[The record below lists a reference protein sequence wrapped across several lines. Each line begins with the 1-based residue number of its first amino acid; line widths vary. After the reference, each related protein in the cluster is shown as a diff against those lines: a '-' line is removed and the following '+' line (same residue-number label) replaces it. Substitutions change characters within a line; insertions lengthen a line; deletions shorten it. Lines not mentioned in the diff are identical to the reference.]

1 MIRRISTKW
10 LLAVLA
16 VVVLPFLGFAWFVDA
31 FVSQRFSEDVVRYHL
46 LGHAAE
52 LSERLDNAVAER
64 RKDAHL
70 LAAVQDVNRCLAGYR
85 EDTVD
90 FSPSVEQ
97 MFNELVVDIGSTDFV
112 VGLDTK
118 GRVVVSSSF
127 ATDGKPLDKWTTT
140 MLRTYAW
147 ADAPWFQEAMTEGS
161 ASIDV
166 TNFGF
171 VDEDADVAPE
181 DRYHFGFAHRV
192 MGKRSTFSPT
202 VPVGMVVT
210 LVPWSTVQSETEE
223 FGVSRPRKEELG
235 DLGSETLYASSYAWV
250 WADDAVTILAH
261 KNRSLYGSRV
271 DEAPVNLPKMVAAA
285 RSAKWG
291 MYPEYDF
298 AGVHKKAAFRH
309 GRSRAEGGF
318 GWVVGV
324 GVNTEDVYGPI
335 HSMTQTL
342 AKASALVLL
351 LAVVVTFLVA
361 RRTTQ
366 PVQDLE
372 AFTRRVAS
380 GDLDAQV
387 PVHGHDELSDLA
399 RSFNRMTS
407 RLKENNEQLVKAE
420 KDAAW
425 REMARQVAH
434 EIKNPLTPIQL
445 WASLLKRA
453 HDDQSPEFENIL
465 EKTIDVVQKQV
476 RTMRDIAK
484 DFYRFAGEHR
494 DPVPVSVD
502 DVLSEVLTLNSAWAS
517 EEGVELTRPERP
529 GASGVGLT
537 VLADPDELR
546 RALVNLVSNAMEAID
561 GTEPP
566 EGRSAHGVEAWVEQD
581 GSFARIVIRDTGKG
595 ISDEAQEGL
604 FQPYFTTRSSG
615 TGLGLAIVRRIVED
629 RGGSVTLEN
638 RGDVRGAVAALR
650 LPLHG
655 ESTASK
661 PPAGRSGSSAG
672 ERS

>member
-31 FVSQRFSEDVVRYHL
+31 FVSQRFSLDVVRYHL
-46 LGHAAE
+46 QGHAAE
-52 LSERLDNAVAER
+52 LSERLDSTVMER
-64 RKDAHL
+64 RKDTQL
-70 LAAVQDVNRCLAGYR
+70 LAAVQDVNRCLSGYQ

-90 FSPSVEQ
+90 FGPSVEQ
-97 MFNELVVDIGSTDFV
+97 IFNELVVEIGSADFV
-112 VGLDTK
+112 VGLDTR
-118 GRVVVSSSF
+118 GHVVVSSSF
-127 ATDGKPLDKWTTT
+127 NPKGQRLDKWTRKS
-140 MLRTYAW
+140 LRTYEW
-147 ADAPWFQEAMTEGS
+147 AETPWFQEALQTGS

-166 TNFGF
+166 TKFGF
-171 VDEDADVAPE
+171 VDEDADVATE
-181 DRYHFGFAHRV
+181 ERYHFGFAHRV
-192 MGKRSTFSPT
+192 MGKRSTFSKT
-202 VPVGMVVT
+202 TPVGVVVT
-210 LVPWSTVQSETEE
+210 LVPWSTVQREIEAY
-223 FGVSRPRKEELG
+223 GVTRPRKEELG
-235 DLGSETLYASSYAWV
+235 DLKSETLYASSYAWV
-250 WADDAVTILAH
+250 WADDAATILAH
-261 KNRSLYGSRV
+261 QNRSLYGKKV
-271 DEAPVNLPKMVAAA
+271 DEPPVGLPQMVAAA

-298 AGVHKKAAFRH
+298 NGVHKKAAFRH
-309 GRSRAEGGF
+309 GRSREEGGF

-324 GVNTEDVYGPI
+324 GVNTEDIYGPI
-335 HSMTQTL
+335 RSMTQTL

-351 LAVVVTFLVA
+351 LAIVVTIVVA

-407 RLKENNEQLVKAE
+407 RLKENSEQLVKAE

-453 HDDQSPEFENIL
+453 HDDKSPEFETIL
-465 EKTIDVVQKQV
+465 LKTIDVVQKQV

-494 DPVPVSVD
+494 DPVPVPVD
-502 DVLSEVLTLNSAWAS
+502 EVLSEVLTLNAAWAS
-517 EEGVELTRPERP
+517 EEGVEMEWIDPSEVQSRGHE
-529 GASGVGLT
+529 GALGLT

-546 RALVNLVSNAMEAID
+546 RALVNLVSNAMEALD
-561 GTEPP
+561 GIEPP
-566 EGRSAHGVEAWVEQD
+566 EGFTSHKVDAWVERD
-581 GSFARIVIRDTGKG
+581 GSFARIFVQDTGKG
-595 ISDEAQEGL
+595 ISPEAEEGL
-604 FQPYFTTRSSG
+604 FEPYFTTRSSG

-638 RGDVRGAVAALR
+638 REGTRGAVACLR

-655 ESTASK
+655 VAPSEAE
-661 PPAGRSGSSAG
+661 AGGG
-672 ERS
+672 EA